1 MRIILNNSS
10 TLVLSMVPKLELS
23 LLIIAMTLAFSAGCT
38 GTPGPGPAG
47 TPTAVPTTA
56 IATPPP
62 TTTPES
68 SPSATPAGTA
78 SPTITT
84 VSPTPP
90 PEVSLMVTARG
101 FAFDTSTI
109 TVPAGSRVTITFE
122 NKDQGASHN
131 IAFYTS
137 NTLQNI
143 IYIGKII
150 NGPATTT
157 YTFTAPATAGTYY
170 FRCDLHPVMNGQ
182 FIVV

>member
-1 MRIILNNSS
+1 MI
-10 TLVLSMVPKLELS
+10 VKLELS
-23 LLIIAMTLAFSAGCT
+23 LLLLIAMILAFTSGCT
-38 GTPGPGPAG
+38 GTPGPGPAV
-47 TPTAVPTTA
+47 TPTPVPATA
-56 IATPPP
+56 TATPLS
-62 TTTPES
+62 TTSPAS

-78 SPTITT
+78 SPAATT

-90 PEVSLMVTARG
+90 PEVSLTVTARG
-101 FAFDTSTI
+101 FAFDKSTI

-157 YTFTAPATAGTYY
+157 YTFTAPATSGTYY

>member
-1 MRIILNNSS
+1 
-10 TLVLSMVPKLELS
+10 MVRKLEFS
-23 LLIIAMTLAFSAGCT
+23 LLLIAMILAFSAGCT
-38 GTPGPGPAG
+38 GTPGPGQAG
-47 TPTAVPTTA
+47 TPTAAPATA
-56 IATPPP
+56 ITATSPI
-62 TTTPES
+62 TTPAS
-68 SPSATPAGTA
+68 NPSATPIGTA
-78 SPTITT
+78 SPTVAT

-90 PEVSLMVTARG
+90 PEVSLAVTARG

-109 TVPAGSRVTITFE
+109 TVPAASRVTITFE

-182 FIVV
+182 FIVE